1 MNAVQKGPTKTRW
14 GDREG
19 RRRDILNAAA
29 SLLEES
35 AFQDLSMRVLAE
47 RSGVSTGTLYL
58 YFRTKE
64 EIFLTLYHA
73 RIERLRALAERLAA
87 EAQSIE
93 ELIRRFADEYF
104 VFYQELGRH
113 LNLWALMADPKALE
127 ALPEELILKLRE
139 QVVVIFLLA
148 GRRMQELAEA
158 EGLELVE
165 PERALPF
172 LWMTLSG
179 LADGFSGVRAKAQP
193 FSWPELS
200 AYAAAALARGLTR
213 PRAAKKRRRREHR

>member
-127 ALPEELILKLRE
+127 ALPEELKTAIVLRE
-139 QVVVIFLLA
+139 I
-148 GRRMQELAEA
+148 
-158 EGLELVE
+158 EGLSYEEIATIMDCPIGTVRSRIF
-165 PERALPF
+165 RAREAISEKLKP
-172 LWMTLSG
+172 LLDT
-179 LADGFSGVRAKAQP
+179 AP
-193 FSWPELS
+193 N
-200 AYAAAALARGLTR
+200 
-213 PRAAKKRRRREHR
+213 KRW